1 MTVLHIFSG
10 DLWAGAEVV
19 IFNLLSRLD
28 KEDGPRVVA
37 LSLNEGV
44 LVDKLRAAGIVTH
57 VIPEARHSFVG
68 ILWRAA
74 RLLKGMPIAAIHSHR
89 YKENLLAWLLT
100 RWLGAGELITT
111 IHGMPESATH
121 SGREA
126 RLDVVELVLL
136 VHVDE
141 HVAVHG

>member
-19 IFNLLSRLD
+19 IFNLLSRLH

-74 RLLKGMPIAAIHSHR
+74 RPLKGTPIAVIHSHR
-89 YKENLLAWLLT
+89 YKENLPAWLL
-100 RWLGAGELITT
+100 AGRPAVRKRITT
-111 IHGMPESATH
+111 HYGLPESATQT
-121 SGREA
+121 
-126 RLDVVELVLL
+126 
-136 VHVDE
+136 
-141 HVAVHG
+141 